1 VAGPFDGVK
10 VVEVAAWTY
19 VPGAGAIMA
28 ELGADVIKV
37 EPPTGDP
44 QRGLLNMLNRDSAG
58 PNPFI
63 EIPNRGKRSMT
74 IDLNHDK
81 GHEVFLKLIA
91 TADVFLTS
99 YLPKLRQRM
108 KIDVDD
114 LRAVNPKLIYMRGSG
129 WGSRGPMV
137 NVGGYDAAAAWASAG
152 TMYKL
157 TPPDAEEPA
166 GQPAAF
172 YDLQGSNSIAGAVA
186 MALFKRERTGEPS
199 IVDVS
204 LLNVGMW
211 AMSPDI
217 AAAPF
222 TGGAMMGMSR
232 KAPGNVITNTY
243 RTKDNRWLQL
253 VCLQSDRFWE
263 EFCHTVGRADMIDDP
278 KYIDSAARFANRE
291 QCVVEL
297 DKTFAEKTLEEWK
310 QIFSIFSGVWAPGND
325 FMDIHDM
332 EQVAA
337 NGFLEE
343 LTAGDGTP
351 FKLPTPPYQFD
362 ERQSTVGRVAPEL
375 GQHTEEV
382 LLDAGLDWDAISA
395 YRESGALG

>member
-1 VAGPFDGVK
+1 
-10 VVEVAAWTY
+10 
-19 VPGAGAIMA
+19 
-28 ELGADVIKV
+28 
-37 EPPTGDP
+37 
-44 QRGLLNMLNRDSAG
+44 
-58 PNPFI
+58 
-63 EIPNRGKRSMT
+63 
-74 IDLNHDK
+74 
-81 GHEVFLKLIA
+81 
-91 TADVFLTS
+91 
-99 YLPKLRQRM
+99 
-108 KIDVDD
+108 
-114 LRAVNPKLIYMRGSG
+114 
-129 WGSRGPMV
+129 
-137 NVGGYDAAAAWASAG
+137 
-152 TMYKL
+152 
-157 TPPDAEEPA
+157 
-166 GQPAAF
+166 
-172 YDLQGSNSIAGAVA
+172 

-382 LLDAGLDWDAISA
+382 LLELGFTWDDIGRFQDARAI
-395 YRESGALG
+395 